1 MGISSPLKIWVVVKK
16 WIVCIKM
23 ADINPPGGLPPLPP
37 ALAAA
42 FVAATSGGRGK
53 SERTQAALVRAAVE
67 VFCARGVAQA
77 TVQEVAQVAGMT
89 TATVYNHFASKEAL
103 VERVAVVL
111 AQSLCRAIAQS
122 HATVADAAERMSIGQ
137 RRYVW
142 LAAQSP
148 PWALLLLEMASANA
162 GLLEHIQKY
171 PLADLRAGLRQRRFK
186 VPSEA
191 IAMDAINGVCTLA
204 MRRVALGEAPARHDI
219 AAATV
224 VLRALGLGAEE
235 AAEVA
240 KRPLPEL
247 PLDAVDAAPA
257 PAAKRR
263 RATRAA

>member
-1 MGISSPLKIWVVVKK
+1 MGEV
-16 WIVCIKM
+16 
-23 ADINPPGGLPPLPP
+23 NPPGGLPPLPP
-37 ALAAA
+37 ELAAA
-42 FVAATSGGRGK
+42 FGAATSGGRGK
-53 SERTQAALVRAAVE
+53 RERTQAALVRAAVE
-67 VFCARGVAQA
+67 VFCARGVANA

-89 TATVYNHFASKEAL
+89 AATVYNHFASKEAL

-122 HATVADAAERMSIGQ
+122 HTTVADAAERMAIGQ

-142 LAAQSP
+142 LAAESP

-162 GLLEHIQKY
+162 GLLEHIRKY
-171 PLADLRAGLRQRRFK
+171 PLADLRTGLRQKRFQ

-191 IAMDAINGVCTLA
+191 IAMDAINGVCTQA

-224 VLRALGLGAEE
+224 VLRALGLDADD

-240 KRPLPEL
+240 RRPLPAL
-247 PLDAVDAAPA
+247 PLGSADAAPPA
-257 PAAKRR
+257 AAKRR
-263 RATRAA
+263 RAPHAT

>member
-1 MGISSPLKIWVVVKK
+1 MG
-16 WIVCIKM
+16 
-23 ADINPPGGLPPLPP
+23 DINPPGGLPPLPP
-37 ALAAA
+37 ELATA
-42 FVAATSGGRGK
+42 FVAATSAGRGK
-53 SERTQAALVRAAVE
+53 RERTQAALVRAAVE
-67 VFCARGVAQA
+67 VFCARGVPHA

-89 TATVYNHFASKEAL
+89 AATVYNHFPSKEAL

-122 HATVADAAERMSIGQ
+122 HATVADAAERMAIGQ

-148 PWALLLLEMASANA
+148 PWALLLLDMASANA

-171 PLADLRAGLRQRRFK
+171 PLADLRAGVRQKRFK
-186 VPSEA
+186 VPNEA

-204 MRRVALGEAPARHDI
+204 MRRVALGQAPARHDV

-224 VLRALGLGAEE
+224 VLRALGMGSED

-240 KRPLPEL
+240 RRALPQL
-247 PLDAVDAAPA
+247 PLLDADTRPE
-257 PAAKRR
+257 PTPKPRR
-263 RATRAA
+263 STRAN